1 MIVFNIVNMLCLGFF
16 LNFVLVFIVII
27 KERFLLDNHIE
38 N

>member
-1 MIVFNIVNMLCLGFF
+1 MYVMFGVF

-27 KERFLLDNHIE
+27 KERFLLGNHFE